1 MKLTRQEVA
10 AETWAT
16 TMEKERKIYQS
27 MYMKKNVSTDQTVKL
42 LLMLTAGGLKLQVLK
57 LLFRNKEKTTI
68 IV

>member
-1 MKLTRQEVA
+1 MKPTRQEVA

-16 TMEKERKIYQS
+16 TMEKEKKIYQS
-27 MYMKKNVSTDQTVKL
+27 MYMKINVSTDQTVKL
-42 LLMLTAGGLKLQVLK
+42 LFMLTAGGLKLQVLK

>member
-1 MKLTRQEVA
+1 
-10 AETWAT
+10 
-16 TMEKERKIYQS
+16 MEKEKKNYQS